1 MRIRSWQFQNNCTH
15 DEWSAHKRI
24 LPRITVFSPNH
35 VEALALC
42 GRIPSPFTSDE
53 QLERLMG
60 DSLDTALKDAGK
72 EFLLHMQVDRA
83 DQGQSNPWE
92 RGVIIRCGA
101 KGCLVFTSRGTSHIP
116 AYWTAQEQARVI
128 DVTGGGNAF
137 MGGLVAGM
145 DLADKSSLSEG
156 GSTA

>member
-1 MRIRSWQFQNNCTH
+1 
-15 DEWSAHKRI
+15 
-24 LPRITVFSPNH
+24 
-35 VEALALC
+35 
-42 GRIPSPFTSDE
+42 
-53 QLERLMG
+53 
-60 DSLDTALKDAGK
+60 
-72 EFLLHMQVDRA
+72 MQVDRTEEET
-83 DQGQSNPWE
+83 SRRWE

-101 KGCLVFTSRGTSHIP
+101 KGCLVFTTKGTSHIP
-116 AYWTAQEQARVI
+116 AYWTAQEQERVI